1 MFPYNHFSILTWQK
15 KTVYYNSNMRVKTSS
30 KIKPGTTPD
39 PGAGE
44 KIPFSRPVAKLPL
57 ISLVV
62 ASVCIFVYIVA
73 LSFAA
78 IRIFI
83 NIDERRQGAEQ
94 EFYDLADISSS
105 SAGIQGFMSDAYK
118 DSIQDAV
125 KGSRTIE
132 GVIISGASN
141 ESAFE
146 KNPGA
151 SVSWVGNSPRFR
163 QSFGLSSEPF
173 YMPLRIEGQRNVS
186 IRAVY
191 SYLDYDFINAV
202 LKITLLAIL
211 GALALAFFTLIIETL
226 GKKTTAE
233 PNPAGEGAYESEDY
247 GEDPGE
253 NSLENE
259 FSSSPVRTDEEDE
272 GKKEDGENFDDIF
285 GGPQNPL
292 PEEKPAPV
300 PDHPSP
306 LPPQAPAGRPETA
319 LSEAAREEKPQ
330 GLFSP
335 ESDVGWEAY
344 TAERLDAE
352 LHRSASFEQDLAV
365 VVAEFKN
372 EGSQGN
378 YLYREFAAEAVRFF
392 THRDLIFER
401 GPAGFTIIIPNC
413 DLEQGFVKSEQFHD
427 RILQALPLKN
437 RGELCMGLSS
447 RAGRLL
453 DAQRILVEAGEA
465 LKKAR
470 EDEDSPIIAFKSD
483 PEKYRAYIQRNR
495 IGNLE

>member
-1 MFPYNHFSILTWQK
+1 
-15 KTVYYNSNMRVKTSS
+15 MREKTSS
-30 KIKPGTTPD
+30 KPKPETAWD
-39 PGAGE
+39 QGE
-44 KIPFSRPVAKLPL
+44 DLERGQRSPFPRTRAKLPL

-62 ASVCIFVYIVA
+62 ALVCIFVYIVA

-83 NIDERRQGAEQ
+83 NIDERRQSAEQ

-105 SAGIQGFMSDAYK
+105 AAGIQGFMSDTYK

-125 KGSRTIE
+125 RGSQTIE
-132 GVIISGASN
+132 GVIISGANN

-146 KNPGA
+146 KNLGS
-151 SVSWVGNSPRFR
+151 SVNWVGNSPRFR

-191 SYLDYDFINAV
+191 SYLDRDFINAV
-202 LKITLLAIL
+202 LKITLLAVL

-226 GKKTTAE
+226 GKKNAPQGADGGE
-233 PNPAGEGAYESEDY
+233 EVYKAGDYYEDT
-247 GEDPGE
+247 GETGGM
-253 NSLENE
+253 S
-259 FSSSPVRTDEEDE
+259 EEDDE
-272 GKKEDGENFDDIF
+272 SDGKEENFNAVF
-285 GGPQNPL
+285 GPDNFSG
-292 PEEKPAPV
+292 EEKPEPV
-300 PDHPSP
+300 RAKSPSP
-306 LPPQAPAGRPETA
+306 ARPEQPREKKTAPMPETA
-319 LSEAAREEKPQ
+319 LPEAPLEDQNREEKPPQ

-352 LHRSASFEQDLAV
+352 LHRSASFEQDLAI
-365 VVAEFKN
+365 VAVEFKR
-372 EGSQGN
+372 EVRRGD
-378 YLYREFAAEAVRFF
+378 YLYRQFAAEVVRFF

-401 GPAGFTIIIPNC
+401 SSAGFTIIIPNC

-437 RGELCMGLSS
+437 RNELCMGLSS

-453 DAQRILVEAGEA
+453 DAQRILIEAGEA

-470 EDEDSPIIAFKSD
+470 EDDESPIIAFKSD